1 MTKDA
6 RAASFVPSACSVLCF
21 THRNGN
27 HRTSYLRYCLQPSQA
42 SKMGGGGLKP
52 QGLTRVK
59 RVLQA
64 TALADRQGEDGD
76 PLRPCS
82 CRKPLNLD
90 AVRPFLRA
98 PEVVGCLHAEP
109 GFRRR
114 AESLGQANGH
124 LD

>member
-64 TALADRQGEDGD
+64 TALADRQGEDGIRYVRAAIENLSTSM
-76 PLRPCS
+76 PPARS
-82 CRKPLNLD
+82 CARQ
-90 AVRPFLRA
+90 R
-98 PEVVGCLHAEP
+98 
-109 GFRRR
+109 
-114 AESLGQANGH
+114 S
-124 LD
+124 